1 MPFRTI
7 TRLIW
12 KEWTEVEI
20 IKLDLEVALMIVP
33 LVREVVNRVEQ
44 SLGAE
49 LKFDIFLMLN
59 ECEVRFIMEPV

>member
-1 MPFRTI
+1 M
-7 TRLIW
+7 IW

-20 IKLDLEVALMIVP
+20 IKLGLEVALMIVP

>member
-1 MPFRTI
+1 M
-7 TRLIW
+7 IW

-20 IKLDLEVALMIVP
+20 IKLDLEIALMIVP

>member
-1 MPFRTI
+1 MPCRTI

-20 IKLDLEVALMIVP
+20 IKLDLEIALMIVP

>member
-1 MPFRTI
+1 M
-7 TRLIW
+7 IW
-12 KEWTEVEI
+12 KKWTEVEI

>member
-1 MPFRTI
+1 
-7 TRLIW
+7 
-12 KEWTEVEI
+12 
-20 IKLDLEVALMIVP
+20 MIVP

-49 LKFDIFLMLN
+49 LQFDIFLMLN

>member
-1 MPFRTI
+1 M
-7 TRLIW
+7 IW